1 MIDFFIYLYRDEITS
16 EVRDAHDFYLAGDRS
31 TKFIRSLTRLVAEIH
46 SPPSFHWLS
55 DYLL

>member
-31 TKFIRSLTRLVAEIH
+31 TKFIRSLTRLVAEEQMD
-46 SPPSFHWLS
+46 PRQKNFN
-55 DYLL
+55 